1 MLVEIDKLIKMCDK
15 TNNVY
20 RLDDT
25 AVLQTSMIMKKGEL
39 TTARGLEQMVTIRFL
54 CYA

>member
-15 TNNVY
+15 TNNAY
-20 RLDDT
+20 SYMTLSPSDLNDYEKR
-25 AVLQTSMIMKKGEL
+25 EL